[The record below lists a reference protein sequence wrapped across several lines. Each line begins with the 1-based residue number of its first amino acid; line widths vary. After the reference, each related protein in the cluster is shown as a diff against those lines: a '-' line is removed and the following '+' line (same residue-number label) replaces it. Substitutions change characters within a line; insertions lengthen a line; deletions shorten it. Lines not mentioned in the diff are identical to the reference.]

1 MGSDVLHLEQL
12 IRTFPGFAGIDVSLN
27 STTTTTGAVQCHQPD
42 QTPPQLALLRNNS
55 GERIMSSPS
64 TTAGKRKRSAS
75 TAHNTTIPNTLRPAE
90 LLQPS
95 SRDAS
100 GEEGDDSAAPVDE
113 RPLSRHK
120 KTPSLSIDPNHAH
133 PSKRARTRSGATAAD
148 ALHTTS
154 NGDSA
159 AVNNE
164 DPGEPSETTEASVDI
179 ETRSKRKS
187 LTANGDVDKDEFLQ
201 PLRAGLQDPVGY
213 HTNPPPTGRAVRVYA
228 DGVFD
233 LFHLG

>member
-1 MGSDVLHLEQL
+1 
-12 IRTFPGFAGIDVSLN
+12 
-27 STTTTTGAVQCHQPD
+27 
-42 QTPPQLALLRNNS
+42 
-55 GERIMSSPS
+55 MSSPS
-64 TTAGKRKRSAS
+64 SSAGKRKRSAS
-75 TAHNTTIPNTLRPAE
+75 TAHNNNSTLKPAE

-100 GEEGDDSAAPVDE
+100 GEEGDDSTAPADE

-120 KTPSLSIDPNHAH
+120 KTPSLSIDPKHVH

-148 ALHTTS
+148 AQHATS

-164 DPGEPSETTEASVDI
+164 DPGEPSETTEASADI

-187 LTANGDVDKDEFLQ
+187 VTANGDVDKDEFLQ